1 MSKLVIVESPSKA
14 KTIKKYLG
22 SGFEVMASKG
32 HVRDLPKS
40 KLGIDVEHDF
50 KPQYV
55 NMADKRE
62 LISGLKKAAA
72 ASDGVYLATDPDR
85 EGEAISWHLATMLGL
100 DLGSENRVSFNEI
113 TKNGVLKGM
122 ENPKKI
128 NMDLVDAQQARRVL
142 DRLVGYKI
150 SPLLWKKVK
159 KGLSAGRVQS
169 VALRLIVDR
178 EKEIRAFVPEEFWSI
193 DAKLIKDKKTFDSKL
208 VTDTNGKKTELH
220 CKEDADNLLKAI
232 EGKPFV
238 VTNVKK
244 GVKTRQPA
252 PPFNTSALQQ
262 EASRKL
268 NFTAQRTMRIAQQLY
283 EGVDIPGMGS
293 TGLITYMRTDSLR
306 ISEEARASGNK
317 YISENF
323 GEKYLPKSPRYYKS
337 KANAQD
343 AHEAIRPAVIEI
355 TPESLKGV
363 LTAEQYKLYKLIW
376 DRFIASLMAACL
388 VDTVSVDITCG
399 DYVFR
404 SNGFTVKFDG
414 YTALYVEGKDEKDEE
429 SGALPE
435 LSVGDEPKLK
445 ELGGNQHFTQPPQRY
460 NEATLIKALEENGI
474 GRPAT
479 YAPILANILNREY
492 IEKEKKSIKPTPL
505 GETVTELMI
514 EYFKKIVNVKF
525 TAEMESNLDKIEAG
539 DEDWVSVIREFYDD
553 FDKTLKSAEKAM
565 DGVRVKVPDVETDVV
580 CELCGRKMVEKT
592 GRFGKF
598 LACPG
603 YPECKNTK
611 PIVTE
616 MPGACPLC
624 GGKILKK
631 RSKKGYTYF
640 GCEHNPKCG
649 FMSWDEPTNEICPN
663 CQKTLFKKKGALV
676 CLTEGCGYTRER
688 ASSRKA
694 SEK

>member
-1 MSKLVIVESPSKA
+1 
-14 KTIKKYLG
+14 
-22 SGFEVMASKG
+22 
-32 HVRDLPKS
+32 
-40 KLGIDVEHDF
+40 
-50 KPQYV
+50 
-55 NMADKRE
+55 
-62 LISGLKKAAA
+62 
-72 ASDGVYLATDPDR
+72 
-85 EGEAISWHLATMLGL
+85 
-100 DLGSENRVSFNEI
+100 
-113 TKNGVLKGM
+113 
-122 ENPKKI
+122 
-128 NMDLVDAQQARRVL
+128 
-142 DRLVGYKI
+142 
-150 SPLLWKKVK
+150 
-159 KGLSAGRVQS
+159 
-169 VALRLIVDR
+169 
-178 EKEIRAFVPEEFWSI
+178 
-193 DAKLIKDKKTFDSKL
+193 
-208 VTDTNGKKTELH
+208 
-220 CKEDADNLLKAI
+220 
-232 EGKPFV
+232 
-238 VTNVKK
+238 
-244 GVKTRQPA
+244 
-252 PPFNTSALQQ
+252 
-262 EASRKL
+262 
-268 NFTAQRTMRIAQQLY
+268 MRIAQQLY

-306 ISEEARASGNK
+306 ISEEERASGNK